1 VDRLCSNFVVETKER
16 GRVMSTS
23 ILYHGFG
30 IRGYK
35 YQRTKYEEGKITFV
49 IEKEVERLK
58 CPDCGSGDVIRR
70 GKKDAQI
77 QDSADRRQTRRV
89 GSRDK

>member
-1 VDRLCSNFVVETKER
+1 MDRLCSNFVVETKER